1 MIQNKQ
7 NEIAM
12 KKVLDLFKDKEEKKD
27 RPKISV
33 MTTRQFTPQEREKF
47 NEWCKEY
54 NVSALWEDN
63 RLNLS

>member
-1 MIQNKQ
+1 
-7 NEIAM
+7 M

-27 RPKISV
+27 RPRISV